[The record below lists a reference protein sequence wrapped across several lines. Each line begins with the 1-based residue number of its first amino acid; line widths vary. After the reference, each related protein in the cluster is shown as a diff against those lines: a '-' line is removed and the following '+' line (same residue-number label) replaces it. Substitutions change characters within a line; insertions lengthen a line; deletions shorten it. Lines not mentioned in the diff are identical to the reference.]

1 MSNFLV
7 GDTKSLKVNDINI
20 FGRPGQPGQVGVEI
34 LSLVNR
40 ETKSSQ
46 LKKYLKNGFD
56 WSKFTPPTIAVFPN
70 GDEYL
75 LDGDHRRGMYRVVFP
90 NRTKMPCYRIDVKNE
105 QEYHKLFYEVNWSNR
120 KSANKDEVFVHQ
132 VLAQDQKALEIKNQL
147 VYTGLSVYGSPD
159 EFGTVGAPNS
169 KRISVG
175 AFNRCVKHGLANVKL
190 ASELLDRAWSNDEK
204 IQGELLEGTTLLFKL
219 HPSFNDGSAVDKD
232 FKLWFSTYV
241 AIHTQYNAAS
251 DYKTKGGRVHHK
263 HGESIAHGL
272 IVDYRRVT
280 VPNGC
285 SLKHKQRIVKLNKTS
300 NLLN

>member
-7 GDTKSLKVNDINI
+7 GDAKSLKTSDINI
-20 FGRPGQPGQVGVEI
+20 LGRPGEPGQVGVNI

-46 LKKYLKNGFD
+46 LKKYLKDGFD

-70 GDEYL
+70 GEEYL

-90 NRTKMPCYRIDVKNE
+90 NRIKMPCYRIDVKNE

-132 VLAQDQKALEIKNQL
+132 VLAQNQKALEIKNQL
-147 VYTGLSVYGSPD
+147 D

-175 AFNRCVKHGLANVKL
+175 AFNRCVKSGLANVKL
-190 ASELLDRAWSNDEK
+190 ASELLDKAWPNDEK

-272 IVDYRRVT
+272 IMDYRRVT
-280 VPNGC
+280 VPDGC
-285 SLKHKQRIVKLNKTS
+285 SLKHKQKIVKLNKTS